1 MNKIDNV
8 RKKEFI
14 ALLDKYLKGETSD
27 KEEALLFSVFQSFQD
42 EQEWDANE
50 FEGIDLSDH
59 KPLERIKSIVNES
72 KRRSLK
78 NDKHLFNWKYFAAA
92 SVLLAFGLGLKY
104 YLIPQFRQDFT
115 PNKALTTKDFKA
127 GGNIAYLIL
136 ANGKMVPLNSS
147 KKGFIAQQGEN
158 TILKTKEGLITY
170 SPADKHGDEATP
182 GALNKIIVPAGGQYQ
197 VALPDGTNVWLN
209 SLSTLEYPVLFS
221 ANDRRVRLSGEA
233 YFEVMK
239 NKNKPFIVD
248 VNGRMNVRVLGTHFN
263 IMAYQD
269 EDKISTTLLEGAVKI
284 EDNVNPAGNKN
295 LFPGQ
300 QADLLK
306 ESGRIKISAA
316 DVEEIVAWKNGDF
329 LFNDE
334 DTYSIMR
341 QLSRWYN
348 IDIAYADGVKD
359 QYFDASLSKYK
370 NISEVLH
377 LMESTKGIHFKIE
390 GRRVIVMP

>member
-136 ANGKMVPLNSS
+136 ANGKMVQLNSS

-209 SLSTLEYPVLFS
+209 SLSTLEYPVQFS

-316 DVEEIVAWKNGDF
+316 DVEEIVAWKNGEF